1 MKTIDYYDLRIESIL
16 CARCFK
22 DAKKGICIS
31 MLDGQG
37 QESGYEQY
45 CLKCASPTARG
56 AWEAAEQRIHSL
68 ELPLGT
74 ASVIE

>member
-1 MKTIDYYDLRIESIL
+1 MKAIDYYDLRIESIQCRSCL
-16 CARCFK
+16 K
-22 DAKKGICIS
+22 DAKQGLCIS
-31 MLDGQG
+31 TLDNQG

-45 CLKCASPTARG
+45 CLECASPTARE
-56 AWEAAEQRIHSL
+56 AWEAAEQRIHRL